1 MRIFTKIGKLSVTLQ
16 VIILMTILILPI
28 NIIAVVFSSQVHHA
42 FLSKS
47 VESVSRAAEIYM
59 YELDRRIYSS
69 DTYNITEIDENQH
82 VLELRKHKQGE
93 SFIREADF
101 YWQQLNS
108 RVRYALDADG
118 YFFFIENENYLNIA
132 LRSNYNADKKDVKEY
147 LLNLCGEN
155 TPFVWECREIMGKK
169 WMVRKF
175 ALEGFYYG
183 ALINLNDLEKKF
195 SDSLSMEESE
205 VFFDNKMQYNKEK
218 GRELI
223 VVKSA
228 KADIYMHISLSQK
241 VLEAQIPLAEQI
253 WFLIPTIY
261 LIFIPIII
269 IVLKRIVIRP
279 IQKVNHAMAELE
291 SGNSEYRITEV
302 GENREANE
310 LNRRFNSMAGQLKSL
325 KIQIYESE
333 LEKRDIEATNLR
345 LQVNPHFI
353 VNCLNI
359 IFSLAR
365 SGKNREIKEFTKYLA
380 DYLRFSLWHTN
391 GMIRLSDEMKCVENY
406 LEIQKIR
413 FPGTFSYIGNFEAEV
428 MEIQIPSLL
437 ILNFVENAVKYAV
450 RMGSEIEIIVSIRK
464 EEDSLFIS
472 VCDTGNGMTE
482 EMLGILRKGEI
493 PENETGKHI
502 GIWNCKRRLKMLY
515 QESAYINITS
525 CLGEG
530 TQIFIKIPWREEK
543 EQEQ

>member
-1 MRIFTKIGKLSVTLQ
+1 MRKFRKIGKLSVTVQ
-16 VIILMTILILPI
+16 VIILMTVVILPI

-69 DTYNITEIDENQH
+69 DTYNITEVDENQH
-82 VLELRKHKQGE
+82 ILALRKHKQGE

-118 YFFFIENENYLNIA
+118 YYFFIENEKYINIA
-132 LRSNYNADKKDVKEY
+132 LRSNYNADKKDIKEY
-147 LLNLCGEN
+147 LLDLCGED
-155 TPFVWECREIMGKK
+155 TPSVWESREIMGKK

-175 ALEGFYYG
+175 SLDGFDYG
-183 ALINLNDLEKKF
+183 AIINLSDLEKKF
-195 SDSLSMEESE
+195 LDSLSMKDAT
-205 VFFDNKMQYNKEK
+205 VFFDNKIQANDEK

-223 VVKSA
+223 VVKSE
-228 KADIYMHISLSQK
+228 KADIYMHISLSKK
-241 VLEAQIPLAEQI
+241 VLEEQIPLAKQI
-253 WFLIPTIY
+253 WFWIPSIY
-261 LIFIPIII
+261 LVCIPIII
-269 IVLKRIVIRP
+269 MVLKKIVIRP

-291 SGNSEYRITEV
+291 TGNTEYRITEV

-310 LNRRFNSMAGQLKSL
+310 LNGRFNSMAGQLKSL

-380 DYLRFSLWHTN
+380 DYLRFSLWHTS
-391 GMIRLSDEMKCVENY
+391 GMILLSEEMRCVENY

-413 FPGTFSYIGNFEAEV
+413 FPGTFSYIQNFEPEV
-428 MEIQIPSLL
+428 MGIQVPALL
-437 ILNFVENAVKYAV
+437 ILNFIENAVKYALK
-450 RMGSEIEIIVSIRK
+450 MGSEIEIIVSIRK

-482 EMLGILRKGEI
+482 EMLEILRKGEI
-493 PENETGKHI
+493 PQNETGKHI
-502 GIWNCKRRLKMLY
+502 GIWNCKRRLKMIY
-515 QESAYINITS
+515 QDNAYINITS

-530 TQIFIKIPWREEK
+530 TQIFIKIPWMEEG
-543 EQEQ
+543 EQVP